1 MRNFL
6 SFSHK
11 KRLVYASVACIF
23 IGIVGYS
30 THRIITYY
38 STIAPIKKAPQEIP
52 GSIITL
58 KYLTEEHIIDYHN
71 MFSLKVRQNMEFPE
85 ETNLGYTIAFLKQD
99 LERQESGDIL
109 AYAIY
114 DNKDNRFIGAIEIR
128 EKNTEEYETH
138 GQFGVWTNEAY
149 WGGGRVQEATK
160 LIAQAYFR
168 LHPDVKSFNAHV
180 RIWNKRSYFALK
192 KAGFKEIGY
201 VYENGK
207 ASKYVLEYYR

>member
-11 KRLVYASVACIF
+11 KRLVYASVACIC
-23 IGIVGYS
+23 IGIAAYS
-30 THRIITYY
+30 SHLIITYY

-71 MFSLKVRQNMEFPE
+71 MFSLQVRQGMEFPE
-85 ETNLGYTIAFLKQD
+85 ETNLGYTIAFLQRD
-99 LERQESGDIL
+99 LERQESEEML

-128 EKNTEEYETH
+128 EKSTEEYETH

-168 LHPDVKSFNAHV
+168 LHPDFKSFNAHV
-180 RIWNKRSYFALK
+180 RLWNKRSYFALK